1 MSSIGQGFAGALD
14 LLLLGI
20 PQFCF
25 GYPFVMSL
33 YWMAGSLLFY
43 FVRERHLPPVDRPPH
58 IRRWPPISIIV
69 PCYNEALH
77 AEETIGAA
85 VNCVYPDFEVI
96 AVNDG
101 SDDDTTAVLNELA
114 NRFPKLRVVH
124 LHENQ
129 GKAIALNTGALFAR
143 HEILVCIDG
152 DALLDPH
159 ALSWVA
165 RAFLPANVGGLTG
178 NPRIRNRTTLL
189 GRLQIGEFSSIMG
202 LIKRTQTMYGRLFTV
217 SGVICAFRK
226 SALQSAGWWSP
237 RTLTEDVDITWRV
250 QMAGWRVVYDPNVIV
265 WILMPETLRGLWN
278 QRLRWA
284 QGGAQAAID
293 HFWVLVGNRVSPGM
307 SLIYFDF
314 VLSVTWAYTMLATL
328 VLGLL
333 TAFGGLPEG
342 ALAGFRLVPEW
353 WGITLAATYLSQAVV
368 AAFMERRYDKGLV
381 ANMFW
386 IVWYPLAYWMIS
398 SATTVVA
405 LPRAI
410 FLKRPERTR
419 WVSPDRGLRR

>member
-1 MSSIGQGFAGALD
+1 MSVIGEGLD
-14 LLLLGI
+14 WTLDFLLLAI
-20 PQFCF
+20 PQFTF

-43 FVRERHLPPVDRPPH
+43 FTRERHLPPVERPPQLTE
-58 IRRWPPISIIV
+58 WPPISIIV
-69 PCYNEALH
+69 PCFNEALH
-77 AEETIGAA
+77 AEETLTTAA
-85 VNCVYPDFEVI
+85 NCDYPDFEVI

-101 SDDDTTAVLNELA
+101 SSDDTISVLNGLA
-114 NRFPKLRVVH
+114 DRIPRLRVVH

-152 DALLDPH
+152 DALIDPQ

-165 RAFLPANVGGLTG
+165 RAFLPSNVGGLAG
-178 NPRIRNRTTLL
+178 NPRIRNRSSLL

-202 LIKRTQTMYGRLFTV
+202 LIKRTQTVYGRLFAV

-226 SALQSAGWWSP
+226 SALQAAGWWSP
-237 RTLTEDVDITWRV
+237 RSLTEDVDITWRM
-250 QMAGWRVVYDPNVIV
+250 QMAGWRVVYDPKIIV
-265 WILMPETLRGLWN
+265 WILMPETLRGLWS

-293 HFWVLVGNRVSPGM
+293 HFWTLLGNRVTPGM
-307 SLIYFDF
+307 SLIYLDF

-328 VLGLL
+328 LLGLA
-333 TAFGGLPEG
+333 TALDLMPQG
-342 ALAGFRLVPEW
+342 APAGFRLVPEW

-368 AAFMERRYDKGLV
+368 AAFIERRYDKGLV

-410 FLKRPERTR
+410 FQKRSARTT
-419 WVSPDRGLRR
+419 WVSPDRGFR

>member
-1 MSSIGQGFAGALD
+1 MSTIGPWIDRGLD
-14 LLLLGI
+14 LLLLAI

-25 GYPFVMSL
+25 GYPFIMSL

-43 FVRERHLPPVDRPPH
+43 FVRERHLPAVDQPPH
-58 IRRWPPISIIV
+58 LPSWPPISIIV
-69 PCYNEALH
+69 PCFNEAFH
-77 AEETIGAA
+77 AEETISTAA
-85 VNCVYPDFEVI
+85 NCDYPDFEVI

-101 SDDDTTAVLNELA
+101 SSDDTTAVLNELA
-114 NRFPKLRVVH
+114 SRIPNLRVVH

-129 GKAIALNTGALFAR
+129 GKAVALNTGALFAR
-143 HEILVCIDG
+143 NEILVCIDG

-165 RAFLPANVGGLTG
+165 RAFLPSNVGGLAG
-178 NPRIRNRTTLL
+178 NPRIRNRSTLL

-226 SALQSAGWWSP
+226 SALRSAGWWSP
-237 RTLTEDVDITWRV
+237 RTLTEDVDITWRM

-293 HFWVLVGNRVSPGM
+293 YFWPLVGNRVSPGM
-307 SLIYFDF
+307 SPIYLDF

-328 VLGLL
+328 VIGLIS
-333 TAFGGLPEG
+333 AFGGMPAG
-342 ALAGFRLVPEW
+342 GPAGFRLVPEW
-353 WGITLAATYLSQAVV
+353 WGVTLAATYLSQAIV
-368 AAFMERRYDKGLV
+368 AAFIERRYDKGLV

-410 FLKRPERTR
+410 FQRRSARTT
-419 WVSPDRGLRR
+419 WVSPDRGLR